1 MYFLLTFKGE
11 DVVVMAQALEKLYRS
26 KIAQMPKEEIKIETA
41 STKGVKKKPK
51 TPQGTLVGSAP
62 ATPVSV
68 NKIPPPKS
76 SSSST
81 TLPQNSISSSNAQ
94 VSTMLPSA
102 ESSAV
107 IVPGSTNKPTANV
120 QPTPPPAPQS
130 NLHNLIMPQPT
141 NNSQMPTSSGA
152 SSFLVNQPMINTVS
166 IPSQQPAKVKKGV
179 KRKADT
185 TTPTSS
191 FNDTGYPAEPKVST
205 RGRQV
210 SSTILANVIVNL
222 ICLSAGRFTSYV
234 KCLPNI
240 ASKCTQ

>member
-1 MYFLLTFKGE
+1 MKGE

-26 KIAQMPKEEIKIETA
+26 KIAQMPKDEIKIETA
-41 STKGVKKKPK
+41 SSKVIKKKPK
-51 TPQGTLVGSAP
+51 TPQGTLVATP
-62 ATPVSV
+62 TTTPVSV

-76 SSSST
+76 S
-81 TLPQNSISSSNAQ
+81 TLPPNSISSSNAQ
-94 VSTMLPSA
+94 VSTMLPST
-102 ESSAV
+102 ESSSA
-107 IVPGSTNKPTANV
+107 IIPGSTNKPTAVNVATANV
-120 QPTPPPAPQS
+120 QPTPITPAAPQS
-130 NLHNLIMPQPT
+130 NLHNLIMPQTT

-191 FNDTGYPAEPKVST
+191 FNDSGYPSADTKVST

-210 SSTILANVIVNL
+210 SHL
-222 ICLSAGRFTSYV
+222 
-234 KCLPNI
+234 
-240 ASKCTQ
+240 

>member
-1 MYFLLTFKGE
+1 MLQGE

-26 KIAQMPKEEIKIETA
+26 KVAQMPKEEIKIETA

-62 ATPVSV
+62 TTPVSV

-76 SSSST
+76 SSTSSST
-81 TLPQNSISSSNAQ
+81 TTNLPQNSISSSNAQ

-107 IVPGSTNKPTANV
+107 IIPGSTNKPTANV
-120 QPTPPPAPQS
+120 QPTQPPPPAPQS

-191 FNDTGYPAEPKVST
+191 FNDTGYPADSKVST

-210 SSTILANVIVNL
+210 S
-222 ICLSAGRFTSYV
+222 R
-234 KCLPNI
+234 
-240 ASKCTQ
+240 